1 MFNLKQKK
9 LISYL
14 SGLILLELILI
25 YLNPVKSENKYNN
38 LNSLKNNALK
48 INNFKNVYPHSFEV
62 KSLTLFDFKK
72 QLNEDINHYGSNLK
86 NLITFE
92 KDLDIKEPNINSTD
106 IEIESDTQYQKDNI
120 YYAEGDVIIYFSDSS
135 LKGDKLIYDRLNK
148 TLTINGNVVFA
159 KGNQYFEATKLFYN
173 LKLNEGF
180 IDNIYGIINAK
191 SFSNDFE
198 LKDLD
203 KINKVQNFYGV
214 NNLQY
219 INSANIGIVNNFE
232 ERKRFNIAK
241 FDFDIPSITKW
252 RYKSEKIILKNKVIQ
267 SKKILFTNDPINK
280 PQLILKSNDFTAE
293 IVNQKIKLVSAK
305 SWIILEDKFIFP
317 LGKRTIFEEEAS
329 STWGLGSDFKEKDGF
344 YISRDFKNIKINDN
358 FKFNYQ
364 PYFLFQ
370 RAFQGSTKSFR
381 DPNKSILSEKV
392 KDDIDISDIFALD
405 TQVEGNFYSWY
416 LNWQSKLNSLNP
428 DRLSQAFRTKLYL
441 QRSFDLNKKNN
452 FSSDSYSLQRKNF
465 LFDSF
470 VKDEVFNDASFSDNS
485 FSSTN
490 QSDENNKKEIHKNFL
505 DIKISSAYREKISRG
520 YSGESEIYFG
530 NSINLTNRKSWS
542 REDTYKNMNLIYDFG
557 KFKAE
562 TKNNKTFDNLFRN
575 VFAIQLGN
583 TYPLFKVKS
592 DDKNINYKYRYTPSI
607 IYPGV
612 IWSNYMESGIF
623 IYSGGESQQAI
634 SLSSGPSITLGNFK
648 KDFLDFTKINIKGI
662 YVFKNGES
670 PFKFDD
676 INKNFR
682 MNLELKQQLL
692 GPLVF
697 AYGTSYDFEENKFD
711 LPKYG
716 LDINRRSYSIGAFY
730 NSQNQSAGFNFS
742 IFNFEYN
749 GNSNRF

>member
-1 MFNLKQKK
+1 MFNLKQKNF
-9 LISYL
+9 ISYL
-14 SGLILLELILI
+14 SGLILLELIFI
-25 YLNPVKSENKYNN
+25 YLNPVKSENNHNDLKFLENN
-38 LNSLKNNALK
+38 NLK
-48 INNFKNVYPHSFEV
+48 INYFKNVYPNNFEV
-62 KSLTLFDFKK
+62 NTSMLVDFKK
-72 QLNEDINHYGSNLK
+72 QLNEDINHYGNHFI
-86 NLITFE
+86 NLITLE
-92 KDLDIKEPNINSTD
+92 QDIDINKPNINAND
-106 IEIESDTQYQKDNI
+106 IEIESDIQYQKDNI

-159 KGNQYFEATKLFYN
+159 KGNQYFEASKVFYN

-198 LKDLD
+198 LKDLK
-203 KINKVQNFYGV
+203 KINKLKYSDSVD
-214 NNLQY
+214 NLSY
-219 INSANIGIVNNFE
+219 INSANIGIVN
-232 ERKRFNIAK
+232 KRSNIAN

-252 RYKSEKIILKNKVIQ
+252 RYKSEKIILKNKVLQ

-305 SWIILEDKFIFP
+305 SWIILDNKFIFP
-317 LGKRTIFEEEAS
+317 IGKRTIFEEESS
-329 STWGLGSDFKEKDGF
+329 STWGIGSDFKDKDGF

-370 RAFQGSTKSFR
+370 RALQGSTKSFR
-381 DPNKSILSEKV
+381 DRNKSILSEKV
-392 KDDIDISDIFALD
+392 TDDIDISDIFALD
-405 TQVEGNFYSWY
+405 KEVEGNFYSWY
-416 LNWQSKLNSLNP
+416 LNWQSKINSLNP

-441 QRSFDLNKKNN
+441 QKSFDLNKNN
-452 FSSDSYSLQRKNF
+452 INSDYYSPQRKNF
-465 LFDSF
+465 LFDSTI
-470 VKDEVFNDASFSDNS
+470 KDVVLNNEYFSDNS
-485 FSSTN
+485 DNIN
-490 QSDENNKKEIHKNFL
+490 QLAENNKKEIYKNFL
-505 DIKISSAYREKISRG
+505 DIKISSAYREKIFRG

-530 NSINLTNRKSWS
+530 NSINLTNRKLWS
-542 REDTYKNMNLIYDFG
+542 KEDNYKNMNLIYDFG

-562 TKNNKTFDNLFRN
+562 TKNNKTFDNLYRN

-583 TYPLFKVKS
+583 TYQLFKVKS
-592 DDKNINYKYRYTPSI
+592 EDKNINYKYRYTPSI
-607 IYPGV
+607 IYPEV
-612 IWSNYMESGIF
+612 SWSNYMESGIF
-623 IYSGGESQQAI
+623 IYSNGESQQAI
-634 SLSSGPSITLGNFK
+634 SLSSGPSIKLGNFK
-648 KDFLDFTKINIKGI
+648 KDFLDFTNINIKGV

-682 MNLELKQQLL
+682 MNLELKQQLI

-697 AYGTSYDFEENKFD
+697 SYGTSYDFEENKFD

-730 NSQNQSAGFNFS
+730 NSQNKSAGLNFS
-742 IFNFEYN
+742 IFNFEYD
-749 GNSNRF
+749 GNSKRF

>member
-9 LISYL
+9 FISYL
-14 SGLILLELILI
+14 SGLLLLELIFI
-25 YLNPVKSENKYNN
+25 YLNPAKSENKYNN
-38 LNSLKNNALK
+38 LNSLENNTLE
-48 INNFKNVYPHSFEV
+48 INNFKNIYPHSFEV
-62 KSLTLFDFKK
+62 NSLMPFDFKK
-72 QLNEDINHYGSNLK
+72 QLNEDINYYRSNLK

-92 KDLDIKEPNINSTD
+92 KDLDIKESNINATD
-106 IEIESDTQYQKDNI
+106 IEIESDIQYQKDNI
-120 YYAEGDVIIYFSDSS
+120 YYAEGDVIIYFSDAS
-135 LKGDKLIYDRLNK
+135 LKGDKLIYDKLNK

-198 LKDLD
+198 LKNIE
-203 KINKVQNFYGV
+203 KINKVQNFDGV
-214 NNLQY
+214 DNLQY
-219 INSANIGIVNNFE
+219 INSANVGIVNNFQ
-232 ERKRFNIAK
+232 ERKRFNISK

-252 RYKSEKIILKNKVIQ
+252 RYKSDKIILKNKVIQ
-267 SKKILFTNDPINK
+267 SKEILFTNDPINK
-280 PQLILKSNDFTAE
+280 PQLILKSNNFTAE
-293 IVNQKIKLVSAK
+293 IVNQKIKLVSSR
-305 SWIILEDKFIFP
+305 SWIILDNKFVFP
-317 LGKRTIFEEEAS
+317 IGKRTIFEEESS
-329 STWGLGSDFKEKDGF
+329 STWGIGSDFKEKDGF

-370 RAFQGSTKSFR
+370 RALQGSTKSFR
-381 DPNKSILSEKV
+381 DSNKSILSEKV
-392 KDDIDISDIFALD
+392 KDDINISDIFALD
-405 TQVEGNFYSWY
+405 TEIEGNLYSWY

-441 QRSFDLNKKNN
+441 QKSFDLNKENN
-452 FSSDSYSLQRKNF
+452 FNSDYYSTQRKNF
-465 LFDSF
+465 LFDNL
-470 VKDEVFNDASFSDNS
+470 VKDEVLNDAYFTDNS
-485 FSSTN
+485 VN
-490 QSDENNKKEIHKNFL
+490 NLKQLDENNKKEIYKNFL
-505 DIKISSAYREKISRG
+505 DIKISSAYREKIFKG

-530 NSINLTNRKSWS
+530 NSINLINRKLWF
-542 REDTYKNMNLIYDFG
+542 REDNYKNMNLIFDFG

-562 TKNNKTFDNLFRN
+562 TKHNKTFDNLYRN

-583 TYPLFKVKS
+583 TYPLFKLKS
-592 DDKNINYKYRYTPSI
+592 EDKNINYKYKYTPSI
-607 IYPGV
+607 IYPMV
-612 IWSNYMESGIF
+612 SWSNYIESGIF
-623 IYSGGESQQAI
+623 IYSNGESQQAI

-648 KDFLDFTKINIKGI
+648 KDFLDYTKVNIKGI

-676 INKNFR
+676 VNKNFR

-730 NSQNQSAGFNFS
+730 NSQNQSAGLNFS

>member
-1 MFNLKQKK
+1 M
-9 LISYL
+9 
-14 SGLILLELILI
+14 
-25 YLNPVKSENKYNN
+25 NPVKSENNHNDLKFLENN
-38 LNSLKNNALK
+38 NLK
-48 INNFKNVYPHSFEV
+48 INYFKNVYPNNFEV
-62 KSLTLFDFKK
+62 NTSMLVDFKK
-72 QLNEDINHYGSNLK
+72 QLNEDINHYGNHFI
-86 NLITFE
+86 NLITLE
-92 KDLDIKEPNINSTD
+92 QDIDINKPNINAND
-106 IEIESDTQYQKDNI
+106 IEIESDIQYQKDNI

-159 KGNQYFEATKLFYN
+159 KGNQYFEASKVFYN

-198 LKDLD
+198 LKALK
-203 KINKVQNFYGV
+203 KINKLKYSDSVD
-214 NNLQY
+214 NLSY
-219 INSANIGIVNNFE
+219 INSANIGIVN
-232 ERKRFNIAK
+232 KRSNIAN

-252 RYKSEKIILKNKVIQ
+252 RYKSEKIILKNKVLQ

-305 SWIILEDKFIFP
+305 SWIILDNKFIFP
-317 LGKRTIFEEEAS
+317 IGKRTIFEEESS
-329 STWGLGSDFKEKDGF
+329 STWGIGSDFKDKDGF

-370 RAFQGSTKSFR
+370 RALQGSTKSFR
-381 DPNKSILSEKV
+381 DRNKSILSEKV
-392 KDDIDISDIFALD
+392 TDDIDISDIFALD
-405 TQVEGNFYSWY
+405 KEVEGNFYSWY
-416 LNWQSKLNSLNP
+416 LNWQSKINSLNP

-441 QRSFDLNKKNN
+441 QKSFDLNKNN
-452 FSSDSYSLQRKNF
+452 INSDYYSPQRKNF
-465 LFDSF
+465 LFDSTI
-470 VKDEVFNDASFSDNS
+470 KDVVLNNEYFSDNS
-485 FSSTN
+485 DNIN
-490 QSDENNKKEIHKNFL
+490 QLAENNKKEIYKNFL
-505 DIKISSAYREKISRG
+505 DIKISSAYREKIFRG

-530 NSINLTNRKSWS
+530 NSINLTNRKLWS
-542 REDTYKNMNLIYDFG
+542 KEDNYKNMNLIYDFG

-562 TKNNKTFDNLFRN
+562 TKNNKNFDNLYRN

-583 TYPLFKVKS
+583 TYQLFKVKS
-592 DDKNINYKYRYTPSI
+592 EDKNINYKYRYTPSI
-607 IYPGV
+607 IYPEV
-612 IWSNYMESGIF
+612 SWSNYMESGIF
-623 IYSGGESQQAI
+623 IYSNGESQQAI
-634 SLSSGPSITLGNFK
+634 SLSSGPSIKLGNFK
-648 KDFLDFTKINIKGI
+648 KDFLDFTNINIKGV

-682 MNLELKQQLL
+682 MNLELKQQLI

-697 AYGTSYDFEENKFD
+697 SYGTSYDFEENKFD

-730 NSQNQSAGFNFS
+730 NSQNKSAGLNFS
-742 IFNFEYN
+742 IFNFEYD
-749 GNSNRF
+749 GNSKRF

>member
-1 MFNLKQKK
+1 M
-9 LISYL
+9 
-14 SGLILLELILI
+14 SGLLLLELIFI
-25 YLNPVKSENKYNN
+25 YLNPAKSENKYNN
-38 LNSLKNNALK
+38 LNSLENNTLE
-48 INNFKNVYPHSFEV
+48 INNFKNIYPHSFEV
-62 KSLTLFDFKK
+62 NSLMPFDFKK
-72 QLNEDINHYGSNLK
+72 QLNEDINYYRSNLK

-92 KDLDIKEPNINSTD
+92 KDLDIKESNINATD
-106 IEIESDTQYQKDNI
+106 IEIESDIQYQKDNI

-198 LKDLD
+198 LKNIE
-203 KINKVQNFYGV
+203 KINKVQNFDGV
-214 NNLQY
+214 DNLQY
-219 INSANIGIVNNFE
+219 INSANVGIVNNFQ
-232 ERKRFNIAK
+232 ERKRFNISK

-252 RYKSEKIILKNKVIQ
+252 RYKSDKIILKNKVIQ
-267 SKKILFTNDPINK
+267 SKEILFTNDPINK
-280 PQLILKSNDFTAE
+280 PQLILKSNNFTAE
-293 IVNQKIKLVSAK
+293 IVNQKIKLVSSR
-305 SWIILEDKFIFP
+305 SWIILDNKFVFP
-317 LGKRTIFEEEAS
+317 IGKRTIFEEESS
-329 STWGLGSDFKEKDGF
+329 STWGIGSDFKEKDGF

-370 RAFQGSTKSFR
+370 RALQGSTKSFR
-381 DPNKSILSEKV
+381 DSNKSILSEKV
-392 KDDIDISDIFALD
+392 KDDINISDIFALD
-405 TQVEGNFYSWY
+405 TEIEGNLYSWY

-441 QRSFDLNKKNN
+441 QKSFDLNKENN
-452 FSSDSYSLQRKNF
+452 FNSDYYSTQRKNF
-465 LFDSF
+465 LFDNL
-470 VKDEVFNDASFSDNS
+470 VKDEVLNDAYFTDNS
-485 FSSTN
+485 VN
-490 QSDENNKKEIHKNFL
+490 NLKQLDENNKKEIYKNFL
-505 DIKISSAYREKISRG
+505 DIKISSVFREKIFKG

-530 NSINLTNRKSWS
+530 NSINLINRKLWF
-542 REDTYKNMNLIYDFG
+542 REDNYKNMNLIFDFG

-562 TKNNKTFDNLFRN
+562 TKNNKTFDNLYRN

-583 TYPLFKVKS
+583 TYPLFKLKS
-592 DDKNINYKYRYTPSI
+592 EDKNINYKYKYTPSI
-607 IYPGV
+607 IYPMV
-612 IWSNYMESGIF
+612 SWSNYIESGIF
-623 IYSGGESQQAI
+623 IYSNGESQQAI

-648 KDFLDFTKINIKGI
+648 KDFLDYTKVNIKGI

-676 INKNFR
+676 VNKNFR

-730 NSQNQSAGFNFS
+730 NSQNQSAGLNFN

-749 GNSNRF
+749 GNSKKF

>member
-9 LISYL
+9 FISYL
-14 SGLILLELILI
+14 SGLILLELIFI
-25 YLNPVKSENKYNN
+25 YLNPVKSENKHNN
-38 LNSLKNNALK
+38 LNSLGNNDLK
-48 INNFKNVYPHSFEV
+48 INNFKNVYPHNFEV
-62 KSLTLFDFKK
+62 NSSMPFDLKK

-86 NLITFE
+86 DLITFE
-92 KDLDIKEPNINSTD
+92 KDPDIKEPNIRATD
-106 IEIESDTQYQKDNI
+106 IEIESDIQYQKDNI
-120 YYAEGDVIIYFSDSS
+120 YYAEGDVIIYFSNSS
-135 LKGDKLIYDRLNK
+135 LKGDKLIYDRIKK
-148 TLTINGNVVFA
+148 TLTINGNVIFA
-159 KGNQYFEATKLFYN
+159 KGNQYFEATKVFYN

-198 LKDLD
+198 LKDVET
-203 KINKVQNFYGV
+203 INKVQYYDGV
-214 NNLQY
+214 DNLKY
-219 INSANIGIVNNFE
+219 KNSANVGIVNNFE
-232 ERKRFNIAK
+232 GRKIFNIAK

-267 SKKILFTNDPINK
+267 SKKILFTNDPINE
-280 PQLILKSNDFTAE
+280 PQLILKSKDFTAE

-305 SWIILEDKFIFP
+305 SWIILDNKLTIP
-317 LGKRTIFEEEAS
+317 IGKRTIFDEESS
-329 STWGLGSDFKEKDGF
+329 STWGIGSDFKEKDGF
-344 YISRDFKNIKINDN
+344 YISKDFKNIKINDN
-358 FKFNYQ
+358 FKFNYR

-370 RAFQGSTKSFR
+370 RALQGSTKAFR
-381 DPNKSILSEKV
+381 DSDKSILSEKV
-392 KDDIDISDIFALD
+392 IDDIDISDIFALD
-405 TQVEGNFYSWY
+405 TEVQGNLYSWY

-441 QRSFDLNKKNN
+441 QKSFDLNNKNN
-452 FSSDSYSLQRKNF
+452 LNTDYYEPQGKNF
-465 LFDSF
+465 LFDSL
-470 VKDEVFNDASFSDNS
+470 VKDKGLNDAYFSDKSVN
-485 FSSTN
+485 N
-490 QSDENNKKEIHKNFL
+490 IKQLDENNKKEIYKNFL
-505 DIKISSAYREKISRG
+505 DIKISSAYREKIFRG

-530 NSINLTNRKSWS
+530 NSINLTNRKLWS
-542 REDTYKNMNLIYDFG
+542 KDDNYKNMNLIYDFG

-562 TKNNKTFDNLFRN
+562 TKNKEIFDNLYRN

-583 TYPLFKVKS
+583 TYSLFKVKS
-592 DDKNINYKYRYTPSI
+592 EDKNINYKYKYSPSI

-612 IWSNYMESGIF
+612 SWNNYIESGIF
-623 IYSGGESQQAI
+623 TYSNGESQQAI

-648 KDFLDFTKINIKGI
+648 RDFLDFSKINVRGI
-662 YVFKNGES
+662 YVLKNGES

-697 AYGTSYDFEENKFD
+697 SYGTSYDFEENKFD

-730 NSQNQSAGFNFS
+730 NSQNQSAGLNFS
-742 IFNFEYN
+742 IFNFEYT
-749 GNSNRF
+749 GNSRKF

>member
-1 MFNLKQKK
+1 M
-9 LISYL
+9 
-14 SGLILLELILI
+14 
-25 YLNPVKSENKYNN
+25 NPVKSENNHNDLKFLENN
-38 LNSLKNNALK
+38 NLK
-48 INNFKNVYPHSFEV
+48 INYFKNVYPNNFEV
-62 KSLTLFDFKK
+62 NTSMLVDFKK
-72 QLNEDINHYGSNLK
+72 QLNEDINHYGNHFI
-86 NLITFE
+86 NLITLE
-92 KDLDIKEPNINSTD
+92 QDIDINKPNINAND
-106 IEIESDTQYQKDNI
+106 IEIESDIQYQKDNI

-159 KGNQYFEATKLFYN
+159 KGNQYFEASKVFYN

-198 LKDLD
+198 LKDLK
-203 KINKVQNFYGV
+203 KINKLKYSDGV
-214 NNLQY
+214 DNLSY
-219 INSANIGIVNNFE
+219 INSANIGIVN
-232 ERKRFNIAK
+232 KRSNIAN

-252 RYKSEKIILKNKVIQ
+252 RYKSEKIILKNKVLQ

-305 SWIILEDKFIFP
+305 SWIILDNKFIFP
-317 LGKRTIFEEEAS
+317 IGKRTIFEEESS
-329 STWGLGSDFKEKDGF
+329 STWGIGSDFKDKDGF

-370 RAFQGSTKSFR
+370 RALQGSTKSFR
-381 DPNKSILSEKV
+381 DRNKSILSEKV
-392 KDDIDISDIFALD
+392 TDDIDISDIFALD
-405 TQVEGNFYSWY
+405 KEVEGNFYSWY
-416 LNWQSKLNSLNP
+416 LNWQSKINSLNP

-441 QRSFDLNKKNN
+441 QKSFDLNKNN
-452 FSSDSYSLQRKNF
+452 INSDYYSPQRKNF
-465 LFDSF
+465 LFDSTI
-470 VKDEVFNDASFSDNS
+470 KDVVLNNEYFSDNS
-485 FSSTN
+485 DNIN
-490 QSDENNKKEIHKNFL
+490 QLAENNKKEIYKNFL
-505 DIKISSAYREKISRG
+505 DIKISSAYREKIFRG

-530 NSINLTNRKSWS
+530 NSINLTNRKLWS
-542 REDTYKNMNLIYDFG
+542 KEDNYKNMNLIYDFG

-562 TKNNKTFDNLFRN
+562 TKNNKNFDNLYRN

-583 TYPLFKVKS
+583 TYQLFKVKS
-592 DDKNINYKYRYTPSI
+592 EDKNINYKYRYTPSI
-607 IYPGV
+607 IYPEV
-612 IWSNYMESGIF
+612 SWSNYMESGIF
-623 IYSGGESQQAI
+623 IYSNGESQQAI
-634 SLSSGPSITLGNFK
+634 SLSSGPSIKLGNFK
-648 KDFLDFTKINIKGI
+648 KDFLDFTNINIKGV

-682 MNLELKQQLL
+682 MNLELKQQLI

-697 AYGTSYDFEENKFD
+697 SYGTSYDFEENKFD

-730 NSQNQSAGFNFS
+730 NSQNKSAGLNFS
-742 IFNFEYN
+742 IFNFEYD
-749 GNSNRF
+749 GNSKRF